1 MIKVLARLTKVA
13 KFALFSYEMNAA
25 SIADKL
31 WAKKMKSLLKHYP
44 EMLDVLK
51 LSIKL
56 EYLIRDGVADST
68 KVRWI
73 QQWK

>member
-13 KFALFSYEMNAA
+13 KLPLFSYEMNAA
-25 SIADKL
+25 SIADKF
-31 WAKKMKSLLKHYP
+31 WAKKMESLLKHYP

-51 LSIKL
+51 SSNKM

-68 KVRWI
+68 EVRWI
-73 QQWK
+73 